1 MFLENVTQVMCE
13 QYRINFFGYSKT
25 IPSEMF
31 QWLLLTTRAT
41 HDICALVY
49 SP

>member
-31 QWLLLTTRAT
+31 QYMT